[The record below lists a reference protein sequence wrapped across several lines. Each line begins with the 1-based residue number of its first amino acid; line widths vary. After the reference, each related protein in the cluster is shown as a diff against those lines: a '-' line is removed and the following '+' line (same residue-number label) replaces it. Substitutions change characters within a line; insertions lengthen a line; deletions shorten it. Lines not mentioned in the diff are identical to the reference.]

1 MSKEYII
8 YCDESADKGKFYS
21 NFYGGVLV
29 SSKEVEN
36 ISKLLTTKALE
47 LGFKGE
53 VKWQKVTANYLDK
66 YEELINLF
74 FDLIENGLIKVRIM
88 FTQNIHIIRSAN
100 EYQREY
106 KYFLLYYQFIKHAFG
121 LRYIPTELH
130 QTTRIRLYL
139 DQLPD
144 TKEKAQL
151 FKGWIHALEKDP
163 TFRRIGILFPEDQ
176 VAEIDS
182 KEHILLQCLDIVLG
196 SMYFRLN
203 NLHLEKP
210 EGQRTRG
217 KRTIAKE
224 KLYKVINTRIR
235 GIYPNFNIGVSTSS
249 LDKQN
254 RWEHPYRHWLF
265 IPADALTDNTQAKG
279 KE

>member
-21 NFYGGVLV
+21 NFYGGVIV
-29 SSKEVEN
+29 SSQDVEN
-36 ISKLLTTKALE
+36 INKLLTKKALE
-47 LGFKGE
+47 LGFNGE

-66 YEELINLF
+66 YEQLINLF
-74 FDLIENGLIKVRIM
+74 FDLIDQGLIKVRIM
-88 FTQNIHIIRSAN
+88 FTKNTNIMQSAN

-121 LRYIPTELH
+121 LGYIPTESH
-130 QTTRIRLYL
+130 HPPKIRLYL

-144 TKEKAQL
+144 TKEKSQL

-163 TFRRIGILFPEDQ
+163 TFRRIGLLFPEDQ
-176 VAEIDS
+176 IAEINS

-203 NLHLEKP
+203 DLHLEKP
-210 EGQRTRG
+210 EGQRLRG

-224 KLYKVINTRIR
+224 KLYKVINGRIR
-235 GIYPNFNIGVSTSS
+235 KLYPNFNIGISTSS
-249 LDKQN
+249 VDKRN

-265 IPADALTDNTQAKG
+265 VPADAIADKTQAKS
-279 KE
+279 KK

>member
-21 NFYGGVLV
+21 NFYGGVIV
-29 SSKEVEN
+29 SSKDVEN
-36 ISKLLTTKALE
+36 VNNLLREKASE
-47 LGFKGE
+47 LGFTGE
-53 VKWQKVTANYLDK
+53 VKWQKVTAPYLDK
-66 YEELINLF
+66 YIQLINLF
-74 FDLIENGLIKVRIM
+74 FDLMEQDLLKVRIM
-88 FTQNIHIIRSAN
+88 FTQNINIIRTTN

-121 LRYIPTELH
+121 LRFLPSTPQAPI
-130 QTTRIRLYL
+130 RIRLYL

-144 TKEKAQL
+144 TKAKAQS
-151 FKGWIHALEKDP
+151 FKGHIHGLQKDP
-163 TFRRIGILFPEDQ
+163 IFRRIGLQFPEDQ
-176 VAEIDS
+176 IAEINS

-203 NLHLEKP
+203 DLHKEKP

-224 KLYKVINTRIR
+224 KLYKAISIRIR
-235 GIYPNFNIGVSTSS
+235 KLYPNFNIGVSTSS
-249 LDKQN
+249 EDKRN
-254 RWEHPYRHWLF
+254 RFEHPYRHWLF
-265 IPADALTDNTQAKG
+265 VPEDSITDRTYGKG
-279 KE
+279 KK

>member
-21 NFYGGVLV
+21 NFYGGVIV
-29 SSKEVEN
+29 SSKDVERIN
-36 ISKLLTTKALE
+36 KLLTEKALE
-47 LGFKGE
+47 LGFNGE
-53 VKWQKVTANYLDK
+53 VKWQKVTSNYLDK
-66 YEELINLF
+66 YEQLINLF
-74 FDLIENGLIKVRIM
+74 FDLIDQGLIKVRIM
-88 FTQNIHIIRSAN
+88 FTQNINIMRSAN

-121 LRYIPTELH
+121 LGYIPTEPH
-130 QTTRIRLYL
+130 HPTKIRLYL

-144 TKEKAQL
+144 TKEKSQL

-163 TFRRIGILFPEDQ
+163 TFRRIGLLFPEDQ
-176 VAEIDS
+176 IAEIDS

-210 EGQRTRG
+210 EGQRLRG
-217 KRTIAKE
+217 KRTVAKE
-224 KLYKVINTRIR
+224 KLYKVINGRIR
-235 GIYPNFNIGVSTSS
+235 KLYPNFNIGVSTSS
-249 LDKQN
+249 MDKRN

-265 IPADALTDNTQAKG
+265 VPANAIIDITQAKS
-279 KE
+279 KK